1 MKPLLWK
8 EFRELRAVLLL
19 TAVAFPVCLGLLH
32 VPSVVD
38 HIGVNRP
45 SFFTWVGIIAAIA
58 LGSGQVVLERSAKTL
73 DFILGRPVAGKQ
85 VVLAKFIAG
94 STVLLTFAGLLLA
107 LFFLGG
113 KSTGDWLATVEQ
125 FGYARLLVYQ
135 FPMYWSLYSC
145 TLLFSTIVEQRAQA
159 IAGGLLSLLAI
170 LIGFSIAISRWP
182 FLAANVWFPNA
193 LVSPVLL
200 TLALAARGES
210 RGSGQPEHKT
220 FLV

>member
-1 MKPLLWK
+1 MT
-8 EFRELRAVLLL
+8 R
-19 TAVAFPVCLGLLH
+19 G
-32 VPSVVD
+32 
-38 HIGVNRP
+38 
-45 SFFTWVGIIAAIA
+45 
-58 LGSGQVVLERSAKTL
+58 AKTL

-135 FPMYWSLYSC
+135 FPMYWFLYSC

-182 FLAANVWFPNA
+182 LLALDVWFPNG

-200 TLALAARGES
+200 TLALEISLWVAVAAVWS
-210 RGSGQPEHKT
+210 ALAVLVAAVAA
-220 FLV
+220 FLLERRWEMRLNWQR